1 MKHLSSTLVQ
11 WNHPWWSKGKF
22 NQNSFSLSFSK
33 FISIDFQ
40 SLNHVISLFFI
51 FVSCLRNLPSGNRKW
66 NYQELMIIKK
76 NGNIC
81 IKLTLWIQ
89 QILEDNSWHDN
100 PKNVIIIP
108 WILLFS
114 EGLSALS
121 VWNTSKFFHF
131 VSKLFLNF
139 VFPFFVRSGP
149 NQQPPSQCLKL
160 EILLPFTQLYFII
173 SICF

>member
-11 WNHPWWSKGKF
+11 WNHPWWCKGKF

-76 NGNIC
+76 W
-81 IKLTLWIQ
+81 KHLY
-89 QILEDNSWHDN
+89 QINTLEDNSWHDN

-131 VSKLFLNF
+131 CIQVVLELCL
-139 VFPFFVRSGP
+139 PFFVRSGP

>member
-1 MKHLSSTLVQ
+1 MKYLSSTLVQ

-51 FVSCLRNLPSGNRKW
+51 LFLFLRNLPSGNRKW

-76 NGNIC
+76 W
-81 IKLTLWIQ
+81 KHLY
-89 QILEDNSWHDN
+89 QINTLEDNSWHDN

-108 WILLFS
+108 WILLFFRRIICCLS
-114 EGLSALS
+114 ETLPSFSILYPSCSWTLSSL
-121 VWNTSKFFHF
+121 
-131 VSKLFLNF
+131 
-139 VFPFFVRSGP
+139 FFVRSGP